1 MLSRRIV
8 LITGALLASACMWA
22 FSAVAAEVPTITTV
36 TVSQDTVKIAV
47 GDEVQ
52 LAAVVRDK
60 DGNTVD
66 VKVAWAS
73 VDTTVAVVSD
83 KGRVT
88 GRAIGETKVIA
99 SVGAVADT
107 AVVKVSAGEVPPSDG
122 ASVASVEIF
131 PKEAEAAVGDSV
143 QFTAEAKDA
152 SGNMVTTAFKWK
164 VLTPKVGE
172 VDSTGL
178 FIAKSAGSTLLTVTA
193 GALSDTAK
201 ITVAEKG
208 TAGGPTVSLYR
219 KTPDG
224 KVTKFGSA
232 VSAGNTV
239 TIGGLTHPMNFLN
252 GMKLYF
258 PEGSLKETITITFTV
273 PKFAKIGQSDVTF
286 EGKTV
291 TAVTFEVAVGGTVV
305 SPYYFGKSLELSLP
319 YKKGLLTNLGI
330 KPEDLGMYFATDAGQ
345 IENDPGIT
353 DIAVNQEN
361 NRITGKVAH
370 FSTILVAPTSSM
382 PTAVEDKSAPQA
394 FALAQNVPNPF
405 NPSTAITFSIPTT
418 GMVKLAVYNV
428 LGQEVRILVHGTLGA
443 GSRTVVWNG
452 TDSLGRTVTSGVY
465 FYRLEAEGLTATR
478 KLLMVR

>member
-1 MLSRRIV
+1 MLQRRIA
-8 LITGALLASACMWA
+8 LITGALLACACVWA
-22 FSAVAAEVPTITTV
+22 FGAAAEEAPAVATV

-52 LAAVVRDK
+52 LAADVRDK
-60 DGNTVD
+60 DGNAVD

-83 KGRVT
+83 RGRVT
-88 GRAIGETKVIA
+88 GRAAGETKVIA
-99 SVGAVADT
+99 SVSAVADT
-107 AVVKVSAGEVPPSDG
+107 AVVEVAAGEGPPSDG

-178 FIAKSAGSTLLTVTA
+178 FIARSAGSTFLTVTA

-224 KVTKFGSA
+224 KITKFGSA
-232 VSAGNTV
+232 VGVGDIV
-239 TIGGLTHPMNFLN
+239 TIGGLAHPMNFLN
-252 GMKLYF
+252 GMKLSF
-258 PEGSLKETITITFTV
+258 PEGSLKETITITFIV
-273 PKFAKIGQSDVTF
+273 PKFAKIGKSDVTF

-291 TAVTFEVAVGGTVV
+291 TAVTFEVAAGGKVV
-305 SPYYFGKSLELSLP
+305 SPYYFDKPLELSLP

-330 KPEDLGMYFATDAGQ
+330 KPEDLGMYFSTDAGE
-345 IENDPGIT
+345 IESDPGIT
-353 DIAVNQEN
+353 NIAVDEVN

-370 FSTILVAPTSSM
+370 FSTIVVAPTSSA
-382 PTAVEDKSAPQA
+382 TNVVEEQSAPRA

-405 NPSTAITFSIPTT
+405 NPLTAITFGIPAT
-418 GMVKLAVYNV
+418 GMVKLSIYNV
-428 LGQEVRILVHGTLGA
+428 LGQEVRTLVHGTLGA

-452 TDSLGRTVTSGVY
+452 TDSLGRAVTSGVY
-465 FYRLEAEGLTATR
+465 FYRLEAGGLTATR
-478 KLLMVR
+478 KLMLVR